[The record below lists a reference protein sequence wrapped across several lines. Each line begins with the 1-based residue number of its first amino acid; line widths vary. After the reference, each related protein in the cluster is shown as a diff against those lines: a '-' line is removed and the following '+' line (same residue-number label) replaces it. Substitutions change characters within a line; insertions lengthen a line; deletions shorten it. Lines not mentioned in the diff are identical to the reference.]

1 MTSTLT
7 DQDLTL
13 TAPANGKMNELFTE
27 VDENIKGVRV
37 FVTPGGCSGISF
49 GMTFAE
55 NLEDDD
61 SVLNCEGFDV
71 IVDSNTL
78 QYIRGVEID
87 YVDQGNGNESF
98 VFNNVQPVEA
108 APGGGSGC
116 GGCPSSSG
124 GSGAAG
130 GGCS

>member
-1 MTSTLT
+1 MTATLT

-13 TAPANGKMNELFTE
+13 TAPANGKMNELFKE

-55 NLEDDD
+55 SLEADD

-87 YVDQGNGNESF
+87 FVDQGNGNESF

-108 APGGGSGC
+108 APSGSGC
-116 GGCPSSSG
+116 GGCSSNT
-124 GSGAAG
+124 GA

>member
-1 MTSTLT
+1 MTATLT

-13 TAPANGKMNELFTE
+13 TEPAQGKMNELFQE
-27 VDENIKGVRV
+27 VDESIKGVRV

-55 NLEDDD
+55 SLEADD
-61 SVLNCEGFDV
+61 SVLNCEGFD
-71 IVDSNTL
+71 IIIDGNTL

-87 YVDQGNGNESF
+87 FVDQGNGNESF
-98 VFNNVQPVEA
+98 VFNNVQPVAQA
-108 APGGGSGC
+108 AGSSC
-116 GGCPSSSG
+116 GGCPSGSS
-124 GSGAAG
+124 SAG

>member
-13 TAPANGKMNELFTE
+13 TTPANGKMNELFKE

-37 FVTPGGCSGISF
+37 FVTPGGCSGVSF

-61 SVLNCEGFDV
+61 SVLNCEGFNV

-78 QYIRGVEID
+78 QHIRGVEID

-98 VFNNVQPVEA
+98 VFNNVKPVEA
-108 APGGGSGC
+108 APGGSGC
-116 GGCPSSSG
+116 GGCASSSG
-124 GSGAAG
+124 AG

>member
-1 MTSTLT
+1 MTATLT

-13 TAPANGKMNELFTE
+13 TAPANGKMNELFKE

-55 NLEDDD
+55 SLEDDD

-71 IVDSNTL
+71 IVDGNTL

-87 YVDQGNGNESF
+87 FVDQGNGNESF
-98 VFNNVQPVEA
+98 VFNNVQPVAE
-108 APGGGSGC
+108 APGGSSC
-116 GGCPSSSG
+116 GGCASSSG
-124 GSGAAG
+124 AG

>member
-1 MTSTLT
+1 MTATLT

-13 TAPANGKMNELFTE
+13 TEPANGKMNELFKE

-55 NLEDDD
+55 SLEADD
-61 SVLNCEGFDV
+61 SVLKCEGFNI
-71 IVDSNTL
+71 IVDGNTL

-87 YVDQGNGNESF
+87 FVDQGNGNESF

-108 APGGGSGC
+108 APGGSGC
-116 GGCPSSSG
+116 GGCASNT
-124 GSGAAG
+124 GA

>member
-1 MTSTLT
+1 MTATLT

-13 TAPANGKMNELFTE
+13 TAPASGKMNELFKE

-37 FVTPGGCSGISF
+37 FVTPGGCSGVSF

-55 NLEDDD
+55 NLEEDD
-61 SVLNCEGFDV
+61 SVLNCEGFDI

-78 QYIRGVEID
+78 KHIRGVEVD
-87 YVDQGNGNESF
+87 FVDQGNGNESF

-108 APGGGSGC
+108 AASGSGC
-116 GGCPSSSG
+116 GGCASSS
-124 GSGAAG
+124 SAG

>member
-13 TAPANGKMNELFTE
+13 TTPANGKMNELFKE

-37 FVTPGGCSGISF
+37 FVTPGGCSGVSF

-61 SVLNCEGFDV
+61 SVLNCEGFNV

-78 QYIRGVEID
+78 QHIRGVEID

-98 VFNNVQPVEA
+98 VFNNVKPVEA
-108 APGGGSGC
+108 APGGSGC
-116 GGCPSSSG
+116 GGCSSG
-124 GSGAAG
+124 SGAG